1 VSDEVETKVDREV
14 DSVETR
20 EDGGSGPTGAVDS
33 AAEEPGDSVLPGSTA
48 AVGLE
53 ERLAAA
59 EASRDEYLDHLQR
72 LAAEFDNYRKRVARD
87 QQAFASRATAG
98 LVERLLPV
106 LDDLERALDA
116 AEQHDEGAV
125 IDGVRLT
132 RDALRAALEAEGLE
146 EIGTDGAFDPHVH
159 EALMTQ
165 PAEEASS
172 GAVVDVVQKGY
183 RLGDSVLRPAR
194 VIVAE

>member
-1 VSDEVETKVDREV
+1 VSKDVEIDVDETVDRL
-14 DSVETR
+14 
-20 EDGGSGPTGAVDS
+20 EDVTADEQG
-33 AAEEPGDSVLPGSTA
+33 PGDD
-48 AVGLE
+48 AVAPAPAVEPDLQA
-53 ERLAAA
+53 RLAEV
-59 EASRDEYLDHLQR
+59 EASRDDYLDHLQR
-72 LAAEFDNYRKRVARD
+72 LAAEFDNYRKRMARE
-87 QQAFASRATAG
+87 QQALVGRASAR

-106 LDDLERALDA
+106 LDDLERALAA

-146 EIGTDGAFDPHVH
+146 EISAEGAFDPHVH

-165 PAEEASS
+165 PAEDADS

-183 RLGDSVLRPAR
+183 RLGDLVLRPAR

>member
-1 VSDEVETKVDREV
+1 VSDEVETKVDEV
-14 DSVETR
+14 DSVETHAG
-20 EDGGSGPTGAVDS
+20 DGSDTTGAVDS
-33 AAEEPGDSVLPGSTA
+33 AAREPGDSALPGSQA
-48 AVGLE
+48 AVDLE

-87 QQAFASRATAG
+87 QQAFASRATAR

-165 PAEEASS
+165 PVDEASS

>member
-1 VSDEVETKVDREV
+1 MSEDARTGVDDTVEAAGVAPEDEASSDTESLDA
-14 DSVETR
+14 
-20 EDGGSGPTGAVDS
+20 SGD
-33 AAEEPGDSVLPGSTA
+33 
-48 AVGLE
+48 
-53 ERLAAA
+53 LATLLA
-59 EASRDEYLDHLQR
+59 EAESSRDEYLDHLQR

-87 QQAFASRATAG
+87 QQSLVTRASAR

-116 AEQHDEGAV
+116 AEHHDEGAV

-146 EIGTDGAFDPHVH
+146 EIVTDGAFDPHVH

-165 PAEEASS
+165 AADDADTGE
-172 GAVVDVVQKGY
+172 VIDVVQKGY
-183 RLGDSVLRPAR
+183 RLGDHVLRPAR